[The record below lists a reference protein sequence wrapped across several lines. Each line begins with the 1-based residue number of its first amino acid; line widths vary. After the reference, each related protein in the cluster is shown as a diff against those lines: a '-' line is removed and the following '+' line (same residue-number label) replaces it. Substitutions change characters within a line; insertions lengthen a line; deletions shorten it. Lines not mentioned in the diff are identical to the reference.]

1 MPYPHEVAARIKD
14 PKEFDEFRRENGKFG
29 DGIDAIFGIKD
40 GKSEVQAVRFDS
52 SKFDVSQV
60 KDWLKSHD
68 MTAIEVEPAAEPKKD
83 SSGTR
88 VFRTDS
94 APLKSHRIDNAGFL
108 VVDAPIGAV
117 GIVKRYNADG
127 KLQREFRSPEEL
139 FNIDSM
145 ETAKFKPVTNSHPT
159 ISGGVLSPDNVNK
172 VSVGTVG
179 ENIRQ
184 DGDLLMAPFAI
195 QNRTAIKAVQDGKRE
210 ISAGYYCDLDDT
222 PGTYNGEP
230 YDKVQRN
237 IEYNH
242 VAVVHSGRAGKRVA
256 IKMDGNEDNEQP
268 EGGSSMMKKLNLDG
282 IDYEVPPE
290 VEKAYNKLSLSKD
303 AADAAVL
310 VGKNDLEK
318 AHGERDALRLQLD
331 SAEKSLSK
339 TISARVALAAQV
351 KKIVGDKF
359 KLDSYDELD
368 LKKAA
373 IGAKL
378 PNLSLDSKEAGYI
391 DGVYAS
397 VLALDEKEM
406 ADQANTSNSRVE
418 GNAKEKPVLK
428 SNNGQNAPD
437 SGKDADGDIDPR
449 QKMINAQKNKF
460 EEARK
465 AKKEAK

>member
-1 MPYPHEVAARIKD
+1 MATPQDSNSNSAA
-14 PKEFDEFRRENGKFG
+14 
-29 DGIDAIFGIKD
+29 
-40 GKSEVQAVRFDS
+40 
-52 SKFDVSQV
+52 
-60 KDWLKSHD
+60 
-68 MTAIEVEPAAEPKKD
+68 
-83 SSGTR
+83 R

-94 APLKSHRIDNAGFL
+94 AAPKSHRIDNAGYL

-117 GIVKRYNADG
+117 GIVKRYNEDG
-127 KLQREFRSPEEL
+127 KLQREFRPAEEL
-139 FNIDSM
+139 FKDSSM

-159 ISGGVLSPDNVNK
+159 ISGGVLSPDNVSK
-172 VSVGTVG
+172 ATVGTVG

-184 DGDLLMAPFAI
+184 DGDLLMSPFVI
-195 QNRTAIKAVQDGKRE
+195 QNRAAIKAVQDGKRE

-242 VAVVHSGRAGKRVA
+242 VAVVHSGRAGKRVS
-256 IKMDGNEDNEQP
+256 IKMDGNEENEP
-268 EGGSSMMKKLNLDG
+268 NEGGSSMTKKLNLDG
-282 IDYEVPPE
+282 IEYEVPPE
-290 VEKAYNKLSLSKD
+290 VEKAYGKLTLRVD
-303 AADAAVL
+303 AADAAVAT
-310 VGKNDLEK
+310 GKTDLAK
-318 AHGERDALRLQLD
+318 AHGERDALKLQLD
-331 SAEKSLSK
+331 AAEGNLSK
-339 TISARVALAAQV
+339 TISDRVALAAQV
-351 KKIVGDKF
+351 KKIVGDSI
-359 KLDSYDELD
+359 KLDSYDESY

-373 IGAKL
+373 IAAKL
-378 PNLSLDSKEAGYI
+378 PKLNLDGKEAGYI

-406 ADQANTSNSRVE
+406 SDQAAKSNGRVE
-418 GNAKEKPVLK
+418 GNAKERPTLK

-460 EEARK
+460 EEVRK

>member
-1 MPYPHEVAARIKD
+1 
-14 PKEFDEFRRENGKFG
+14 
-29 DGIDAIFGIKD
+29 
-40 GKSEVQAVRFDS
+40 
-52 SKFDVSQV
+52 
-60 KDWLKSHD
+60 
-68 MTAIEVEPAAEPKKD
+68 
-83 SSGTR
+83 
-88 VFRTDS
+88 
-94 APLKSHRIDNAGFL
+94 
-108 VVDAPIGAV
+108 
-117 GIVKRYNADG
+117 
-127 KLQREFRSPEEL
+127 
-139 FNIDSM
+139 
-145 ETAKFKPVTNSHPT
+145 
-159 ISGGVLSPDNVNK
+159 
-172 VSVGTVG
+172 
-179 ENIRQ
+179 
-184 DGDLLMAPFAI
+184 
-195 QNRTAIKAVQDGKRE
+195 
-210 ISAGYYCDLDDT
+210 
-222 PGTYNGEP
+222 
-230 YDKVQRN
+230 
-237 IEYNH
+237 
-242 VAVVHSGRAGKRVA
+242 
-256 IKMDGNEDNEQP
+256 
-268 EGGSSMMKKLNLDG
+268 MMKKLNLDG

-378 PNLSLDSKEAGYI
+378 PNLSLDGKEAGYI